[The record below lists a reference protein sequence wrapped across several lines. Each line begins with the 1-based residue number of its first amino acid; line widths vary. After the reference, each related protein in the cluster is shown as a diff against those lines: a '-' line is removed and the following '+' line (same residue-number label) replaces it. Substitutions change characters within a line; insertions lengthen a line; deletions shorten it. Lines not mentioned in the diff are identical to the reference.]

1 MHHPFRTIFAAILAL
16 ILAAPLTLAQE
27 GAKPAAAAGRPPSM
41 RDMSP
46 EERQAAYA
54 ALSDEDKQIIQR
66 RMRESRK
73 QQRAEW
79 ESMSPAERKAKREEV
94 QARIAELTPEQ
105 RAKMQERRKR
115 NQNGSQNRKN
125 QPRPEQQ
132 EDTAAEIDPE

>member
-1 MHHPFRTIFAAILAL
+1 MHHPLSTIFAAILAL
-16 ILAAPLTLAQE
+16 TLAAPLTLAQE
-27 GAKPAAAAGRPPSM
+27 EAEPAAAAEPPSM

-54 ALSDEDKQIIQR
+54 ALSDEDKQIVQK

-79 ESMSPAERKAKREEV
+79 ESMNPAERKAKREEM
-94 QARIAELTPEQ
+94 QARIAELTSEQ
-105 RAKMQERRKR
+105 RAEMQERRKR
-115 NQNGSQNRKN
+115 NQDAARNRKS

-132 EDTAAEIDPE
+132 EDAAAEIDPE

>member
-1 MHHPFRTIFAAILAL
+1 VHHSFRTIFAAILAL
-16 ILAAPLTLAQE
+16 TLAAPLTLAQE
-27 GAKPAAAAGRPPSM
+27 EAEPAAAVGPPSM

-54 ALSDEDKQIIQR
+54 ALSDEDKQIVQR

-79 ESMSPAERKAKREEV
+79 ESMSPAERKAKRKEA
-94 QARIAELTPEQ
+94 QARMAELTPEQ
-105 RAKMQERRKR
+105 RAEMQERRER
-115 NQNGSQNRKN
+115 NQNAARNRGN

-132 EDTAAEIDPE
+132 DDTAAEIDPE

>member
-16 ILAAPLTLAQE
+16 ILAAPLSLAQE
-27 GAKPAAAAGRPPSM
+27 EAEPAVGAGPPNM

-54 ALSDEDKQIIQR
+54 ALSDEDKQIVQR

-79 ESMSPAERKAKREEV
+79 ESMSPAERKAKREEM

-105 RAKMQERRKR
+105 RAEMQERRKR
-115 NQNGSQNRKN
+115 NQDAARNRNN

-132 EDTAAEIDPE
+132 EDAAAEIDPE

>member
-1 MHHPFRTIFAAILAL
+1 
-16 ILAAPLTLAQE
+16 
-27 GAKPAAAAGRPPSM
+27 M

-46 EERQAAYA
+46 EERQAAYG
-54 ALSDEDKQIIQR
+54 ALSDEDKQIVQR

-94 QARIAELTPEQ
+94 QARIAELTPGQ
-105 RAKMQERRKR
+105 RAEMQERRRR
-115 NQNGSQNRKN
+115 NQNGSRNRKN

-132 EDTAAEIDPE
+132 EDAAAEIDPE

>member
-16 ILAAPLTLAQE
+16 TLAAPLTLAQE
-27 GAKPAAAAGRPPSM
+27 EAEPAAAAGPPSM

-54 ALSDEDKQIIQR
+54 ALSDEDKQIVQR

-79 ESMSPAERKAKREEV
+79 ESMSPAERKAKREEM
-94 QARIAELTPEQ
+94 QARMAELTPEQ
-105 RAKMQERRKR
+105 RAEMQERRER
-115 NQNGSQNRKN
+115 NQDAARNRKD

-132 EDTAAEIDPE
+132 EDAAAEIDPE